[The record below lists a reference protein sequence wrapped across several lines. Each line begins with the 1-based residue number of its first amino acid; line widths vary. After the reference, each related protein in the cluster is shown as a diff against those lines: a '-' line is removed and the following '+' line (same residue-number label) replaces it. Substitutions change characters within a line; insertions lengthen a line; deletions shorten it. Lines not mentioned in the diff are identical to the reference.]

1 LSSLLI
7 LFANNILPIFLVAGS
22 GYAMG
27 KFLNVHPRPVSQLA
41 FYIFSP
47 CLIFN
52 LLTTSQLNSEDVL
65 RLSGFTIASI
75 LSLGA
80 LTLAV
85 GQILRLERRLMMA
98 VLLATMFSNAGNFGL
113 SVNLFAFGEKA
124 LAYASLYFVIAS
136 ILTYTVGVIIA
147 SLGSSGWKAA
157 LFSLFKVPVVYAVLL
172 AVLFKG
178 FGWHLPLPL
187 NRSVTLLGNAAIP
200 VLMVLL
206 GLQLQQ
212 SQWSRHMMALGLTNV
227 MRLLIGPALALS
239 LSLVFGLQG
248 EARQAGIIE
257 SAMPTAVVT
266 TVLANEFQLD
276 AGFITSVVVTSTL
289 LSPLTITP
297 LLAYLGA

>member
-27 KFLNVHPRPVSQLA
+27 KFFDIPPRPISQLA
-41 FYIFSP
+41 FNIFGP

-52 LLTTSQLNSEDVL
+52 LLTTTQLNSDDIL
-65 RLSGFTIASI
+65 RLSAFTVASI
-75 LSLGA
+75 LGLGA
-80 LTLAV
+80 LVLV
-85 GQILRLERRLMMA
+85 IGGMLQIERRLLMA

-124 LAYASLYFVIAS
+124 LAYASLYFAIAL
-136 ILTYTVGVIIA
+136 ILTFTVGVIIA
-147 SLGSSGWKAA
+147 SLGTSGWKAA
-157 LFSLFKVPVVYAVLL
+157 LSSLIKVPIVYAVLL

-178 FGWHLPLPL
+178 FGWQLPLPL
-187 NRSVTLLGNAAIP
+187 NRSVTLLGDAAIP
-200 VLMVLL
+200 VMMVLL

-212 SQWSRHMMALGLTNV
+212 SQWSPHTFALGLANV
-227 MRLLIGPALALS
+227 MRLLIAPALAVALS
-239 LSLVFGLQG
+239 LAFGLQG
-248 EARQAGIIE
+248 EARQAGILE

-266 TVLANEFQLD
+266 TVLANEYHLD
-276 AGFITSVVVTSTL
+276 AGFITSVVVSSTL